1 VSKPRLLIFIVA
13 YFAERTI
20 EKVVKATPQ
29 ARFQE
34 FNLFYDRRFDCAP
47 VQSGGRYPAT
57 LDFV

>member
-1 VSKPRLLIFIVA
+1 
-13 YFAERTI
+13 
-20 EKVVKATPQ
+20 VVKATLQ
-29 ARFQE
+29 ARFQK